1 MEGNTLF
8 DWRKVELFLFG
19 TGLFIMRQ
27 KKFAFNAIT
36 SFFLQV
42 TTIICGFILPRMI
55 MTSYGSNVNGLL
67 NSIAQFLSVITFLE
81 FGIGAVIQS
90 ALYAPLVRQDFL
102 SVSKI
107 WVSGNK
113 FFRKIAYILLV
124 YIVFLTICYPALFQQ
139 QFNWLYEATL
149 ILMISV
155 STFVQ
160 YYFGAMDGL
169 LLSADQ
175 RGYIQYIIQIII
187 VLSNTIISVILIWCG
202 ASIHL
207 VKGATSLIYLAR
219 PFFLRWYTNRYYALD
234 RKICYTEEPVKNKL
248 SGAMQ
253 HIAYMILNGTDIIV
267 LTLCSTLE
275 NVSVYSVYN
284 LVISGLKQV
293 FTILDNS
300 FHALIGELWA
310 RQDIS
315 KLNYIFG
322 IMEWIF
328 HTVAV
333 FVFGCA
339 LVLMIPFV
347 IVYTNGITDADYV
360 QPLFSVLITLS
371 CMINL
376 LSYPYKILILV
387 AGHFR
392 ETQWKFFISAIL
404 NMAISLFSV
413 WKFGLVGVAAGT
425 LIAMIYQDI
434 WMIWYVSKHLN
445 HWSLEKV
452 LKQFFV
458 DAVSFGIGL
467 ILSRSFELSEYTYI
481 AWGVLAVKTAL
492 VWIAI
497 VAGINLLFYR
507 DKVIWILERG
517 KEVVEKI
524 RK

>member
-1 MEGNTLF
+1 
-8 DWRKVELFLFG
+8 
-19 TGLFIMRQ
+19 MRQ

-42 TTIICGFILPRMI
+42 TTIVCGFILPRMI
-55 MTSYGSNVNGLL
+55 MTFYGSNVNGLI
-67 NSIAQFLSVITFLE
+67 NSIAQFLSVIAFLE

-90 ALYAPLVRQDFL
+90 SLYSPLAAQDFL
-102 SVSKI
+102 AVSKI
-107 WVSGNK
+107 WVSGSR
-113 FFRKIAYILLV
+113 FFRKIAYVLFI
-124 YIVFLTICYPALFQQ
+124 YIAFLSIFYPALSHQE
-139 QFNWLYEATL
+139 FNWIYEATL
-149 ILMISV
+149 IFIISI

-175 RGYIQYIIQIII
+175 RGYVQYIIHI
-187 VLSNTIISVILIWCG
+187 VTVLANTMISVILIWCG

-207 VKGATSLIYLAR
+207 VKGATSLIYLVR
-219 PFFLRWYTNRYYALD
+219 PFFLRWYTNHYYALD
-234 RKICYTEEPVKNKL
+234 RNICYTEEPIKHKL

-253 HIAYMILNGTDIIV
+253 HIAYMILNGTDVIV

-284 LVISGLKQV
+284 LVISGLKQM

-300 FHALIGELWA
+300 FHSLIGELWA
-310 RQDIS
+310 RQDIH
-315 KLNYIFG
+315 KLNYVFG

-339 LVLMIPFV
+339 LILIIPFV

-360 QPLFSVLITLS
+360 QPLFSVFITLA

-392 ETQWKFFISAIL
+392 ETQWKFLISAIL
-404 NMAISLFSV
+404 NMVISLLLV

-425 LIAMIYQDI
+425 LIAMVYQDV
-434 WMIWYVSKHLN
+434 WMIQYVSKHLN
-445 HWSLEKV
+445 HWSLRKV
-452 LKQFFV
+452 LKQFLV
-458 DAVSFGIGL
+458 DAVSFCIGL
-467 ILSRSFELSEYTYI
+467 ILSDSFPLSEPTYI
-481 AWGVLAVKTAL
+481 AWGILTGKTAL
-492 VWIAI
+492 IWAAVL
-497 VAGINLLFYR
+497 VGINLLFYR
-507 DKVIWILERG
+507 DKIVWMLERG
-517 KEVVEKI
+517 KEMVKKI
-524 RK
+524 KK